1 LPTKNSISMK
11 LKKIFALLSLPA
23 VFFFASCEKGETEP
37 DPELDTT
44 FKLSEDQAISESI
57 NDDAT
62 VVFFEASVSNGL
74 YRVNGTVETTNTL
87 SCANVTVTPQNT
99 FPKTIVIDFGNGC
112 VSADGLA
119 RKGKINIT
127 LSDYLH
133 NPGTTAVMTFDN
145 YYAAGFKVEGTIT
158 WTNTST
164 PNGFS
169 WTRQI
174 TNGKVIEPL
183 GGYYWLHTGTKY
195 VTQTAGGATPLNLL
209 DDVYSI
215 TGDHTVTNPA
225 GKTRTVTIQEALEK
239 KTTCHNVTKGKMKIQ
254 GPNHFAILD
263 FGDGTCDNIATIT
276 IDGNP
281 PRTILL
287 P

>member
-1 LPTKNSISMK
+1 MK
-11 LKKIFALLSLPA
+11 LKKIFALLSLPSL
-23 VFFFASCEKGETEP
+23 FFFVSCQKQAAEP
-37 DPELDTT
+37 DPELETT

-57 NDDAT
+57 DDDANA
-62 VVFFEASVSNGL
+62 VFFEASVNSGL
-74 YRVNGTVETTNTL
+74 YRINGTVETTNLL
-87 SCANVTVTPQNT
+87 SCATVTVTPQNT
-99 FPKTIVIDFGNGC
+99 FPKTIVIDFGTGGC
-112 VSADGLA
+112 VSADGVA

-133 NPGTTAVMTFDN
+133 NPGSTAVMTFDN

-164 PNGFS
+164 PNGIS

-174 TNGKVIEPL
+174 TNGRVIEPI
-183 GGYYWLHTGTKY
+183 GGYYWTHEGIKN
-195 VTQTAGGATPLNLL
+195 VIQTAGANTPLNLL
-209 DDVYSI
+209 DDVYSV
-215 TGDHTVTNPA
+215 TGNHTVTNPA
-225 GKTRTVTIQEALEK
+225 GKTRTVTILEALEK

-254 GPNHFAILD
+254 GLNHFAILD
-263 FGDGTCDNIATIT
+263 YGDGTCDNIATIT

>member
-1 LPTKNSISMK
+1 MK
-11 LKKIFALLSLPA
+11 LKNLLALLSIPS
-23 VFFFASCEKGETEP
+23 VFFLASCQKDENEP
-37 DPELDTT
+37 DPEFETT
-44 FKLSEDQAISESI
+44 FKLSENQAVSESI

-62 VVFFEASVSNGL
+62 VVFFDASVSSGF
-74 YRVNGTVETTNTL
+74 YRVNGNAETSGAL
-87 SCANVTVTPQNT
+87 SCAAVSVNPQNS
-99 FPKTIVIDFGNGC
+99 FPKTIVIDFGNGFT
-112 VSADGLA
+112 SADGIS

-127 LSDYLH
+127 LSDYVH
-133 NPGTTAVMTFDN
+133 NPGATAVMTFEN
-145 YYAAGFKVEGTIT
+145 YYTAGYKVEGTIT

-164 PNGFS
+164 QNGIS

-174 TNGKVIEPL
+174 TNGKVTEPIS
-183 GGYYWLHTGTKY
+183 GYYWTHEGTKN
-195 VTQTAGGATPLNLL
+195 VTQTAGANTPTNLL
-209 DDVYSI
+209 DDVYSV
-215 TGDHTVTNPA
+215 TGNHTVTNPA
-225 GKTRTVTIQEALEK
+225 GKTRTVTILEALEK

>member
-1 LPTKNSISMK
+1 MK
-11 LKKIFALLSLPA
+11 LKKIFALLAFPSI
-23 VFFFASCEKGETEP
+23 FFLASCEKETEP

-44 FKLSEDQAISESI
+44 FKLAEDQAISESI

-62 VVFFEASVSNGL
+62 VVFFEATVGAGL

-87 SCANVTVTPQNT
+87 SCATVTVTPQNE
-99 FPKTIVIDFGNGC
+99 FPKTIVIDFGTGGC
-112 VSADGLA
+112 VSADQIG

-127 LSDYLH
+127 LTDYLH
-133 NPGTTAVMTFDN
+133 NPGSVATITFED
-145 YYAAGFKVEGTIT
+145 YYTAGFKVEGTIT

-164 PNGFS
+164 ANDIS

-174 TNGKVIEPL
+174 TNGRVIEPI

-195 VTQTAGGATPLNLL
+195 VTQTAGGTTPSNLL

-225 GKTRTVTIQEALEK
+225 GKTRTVTIQETLEK
-239 KTTCHNVTKGKMKIQ
+239 KTTCHNVTKGTMKVQ
-254 GPNHFAILD
+254 GPTHFAILD
-263 FGDGTCDNIATIT
+263 FGDGTCDNIATVT

-281 PRTILL
+281 SRTILL

>member
-1 LPTKNSISMK
+1 MK

-23 VFFFASCEKGETEP
+23 LFFFAACKKEETEP
-37 DPELDTT
+37 DPEFETT
-44 FKLSEDQAISESI
+44 FKLAEDQAISESI
-57 NDDAT
+57 SDDAN
-62 VVFFEASVSNGL
+62 VVFFEASVNAGL
-74 YRVNGTVETTNTL
+74 YRTNGQVETTNTL
-87 SCANVTVTPQNT
+87 SCATVTVTPQNT
-99 FPKTIVIDFGNGC
+99 FPKTIVIDFGAGGC
-112 VSADGLA
+112 VSADGVA

-133 NPGTTAVMTFDN
+133 NPGTVAVLTFDN

-164 PNGFS
+164 ANGIS

-174 TNGKVIEPL
+174 TNGRVIEPI
-183 GGYYWLHTGTKY
+183 GGYYWTHEGTKN
-195 VTQTAGGATPLNLL
+195 VTQTAGANTPLNLL

-215 TGDHTVTNPA
+215 TGNHTVTNPA
-225 GKTRTVTIQEALEK
+225 GKTRTVTILEALEK

-254 GPNHFAILD
+254 GPNHFAMLD
-263 FGDGTCDNIATIT
+263 YGDGTCDNIATIT